1 MTQDYSTEWRAALI
15 ERDMAVRAIVEFLEA
30 LENKALDVN
39 DDELALVHI
48 QKDRGFTD
56 GFTRVQPEE
65 CPEFEMLKLVK
76 EQLEKKLKR

>member
-30 LENKALDVN
+30 IDREIEMAVVRIEESGGSAPDEFSRFEPGKEPPALDM
-39 DDELALVHI
+39 L
-48 QKDRGFTD
+48 R
-56 GFTRVQPEE
+56 RVR
-65 CPEFEMLKLVK
+65 